1 MDSLKAFSHAATGY
15 VGPAGA
21 VSHPNKFGGQVVTTA
36 TATAEHLIRNGVG
49 GTILAAIPVTS
60 AIGFNIMPPLPI
72 VAPAGVYLDL
82 NGGTGTVTIYVD
94 D

>member
-1 MDSLKAFSHAATGY
+1 MESLKAFSHSATGY

-21 VSHPNKFGGQVVTTA
+21 VTHVNKFGGVVVTTA
-36 TATAEHLIRNGVG
+36 TATAALLIRNGVG

-60 AIGFNIMPPLPI
+60 AIGYNIMPPVPI

-82 NGGTGTVTIYVD
+82 NGGTGTLTIYVD